1 MHLLPP
7 NASELEK
14 AFSNAADFSPR
25 LDPPVTIMRGL
36 KYIGT
41 PPEWLPFLIYEY
53 GLGELSPYVPDQWQL
68 IRKGIAW
75 QRVRGT
81 PGAISRGLDWIG
93 YGATLEEP
101 PIRRK
106 RWHLL
111 QLELDR
117 TRDAEEP
124 DLERIEAVTQ
134 LSVPLRTHFWRGYH
148 TYDVRAL
155 EYGYTR
161 TSETLIGDYSGVRIA
176 PDHAKWSFGRL
187 YEHEYTLTEADLTAL
202 GVWIA
207 PVPEVV
213 VQGWEAVEWPDS
225 AWSAIDALER
235 QQAIIDA
242 IYAMTAWV
250 TFVNADGDVIGHR
263 RARAW
268 HRTKLGSTSAPYIVG
283 QNRRAIADAGD
294 ATGLYIEVMT
304 GFSDGYGHT
313 AAKWQVRL
321 GATLAD
327 PTRPGLLWAQPD
339 ELVGGVVA
347 AEKTDTIEF
356 GRTVRE
362 RCRALLRVV

>member
-7 NASELEK
+7 NATELEK

-25 LDPPVTIMRGL
+25 LDPPVTVMRGI

-41 PPEWLPFLIYEY
+41 PPAWLPFLIYEY
-53 GLGELSPYVPDQWQL
+53 GLGEVSPYVPDLWQL
-68 IRKGIAW
+68 IREGISW

-81 PGAISRGLDWIG
+81 PLSISKGLSWID
-93 YGATLEEP
+93 YDAMLEEP
-101 PIRRK
+101 PSRRA

-124 DLERIEAVTQ
+124 DLERIEAITK
-134 LSVPLRTHFWRGYH
+134 LSVPLRTHFWRGFH
-148 TYDVRAL
+148 AYDVRAL
-155 EYGYTR
+155 EWSYTR
-161 TSETLIGDYSGVRIA
+161 TSETLLGDYSGVRIA
-176 PDHAKWSFGRL
+176 PDHAKWSFGRT
-187 YEHEYTLTEADLTAL
+187 YELDYTLGETELTAL
-202 GVWIA
+202 GAWIA
-207 PVPEVV
+207 PVPEAV
-213 VQGWEAVEWPDS
+213 VQEWEDAVWPDS
-225 AWSAIDALER
+225 PWGAIDARER
-235 QQAIIDA
+235 VRDIIADL
-242 IYAMTAWV
+242 YAMSAWI
-250 TFVNADGDVIGHR
+250 TFVDEDDNVIGHR

-268 HRTKLGSTSAPYIVG
+268 WRTKLGLSNAPYRVG
-283 QNRRAIADAGD
+283 DVHCAIAGADD
-294 ATGLYIEVMT
+294 ATGLYVEAMT
-304 GFSDGYGHT
+304 GFGDGYEQT

-327 PTRPGLLWAQPD
+327 PTRPGLLWAEPD
-339 ELVGGVVA
+339 ELVGGTVA